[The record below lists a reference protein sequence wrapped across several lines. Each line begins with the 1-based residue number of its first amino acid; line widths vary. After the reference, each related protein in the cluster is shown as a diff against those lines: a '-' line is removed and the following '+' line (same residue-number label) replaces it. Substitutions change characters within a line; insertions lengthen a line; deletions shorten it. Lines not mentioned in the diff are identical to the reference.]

1 LFSPKY
7 IIEYKKNLKLATPV
21 VLGQIGHMITQLAD
35 TLMVGQIGAEPLASA
50 SFAGAVFALFLFV
63 VIGITTGITT
73 LVGNA
78 HGKSDNDEIV
88 QIVGN
93 GFWLCMALSVVLT
106 IIALVCRPLL
116 YFMGQEEIVV
126 DNAMPYFNILAW
138 SIIPLMAFMSI
149 KHFIDGLE
157 WTLPGMAASLGANL
171 INVVLN
177 YIFIFGKL
185 GFPAM
190 GLQGAALAT
199 LISRILMAA
208 FVIWILLKHKKL
220 HAFKNALHSFVFT
233 LKKGMEVL
241 RLGFPI
247 ATQYFL
253 EGGAFILGA
262 IVIGWLGTLPL
273 AGHQIAI
280 SIASFTYMFATGLS
294 STATIR
300 VSNLVGAKRLDLLPV
315 VSKSLFYMVIF
326 IELLFALIMTLG
338 HNTLANWFVNDVEVA
353 QIASSLIVIAA
364 FFQLTDGIQVMAMGA
379 LRGLSDVKRPT
390 SIALLSYWIISL
402 PVGYYLMEKANFGA
416 SGIWYGF
423 LTGLSTA
430 AVLLTTRYFLLE
442 RKTIQKLEKL

>member
-1 LFSPKY
+1 
-7 IIEYKKNLKLATPV
+7 
-21 VLGQIGHMITQLAD
+21 MITQLAD

-78 HGKSDNDEIV
+78 HGKSDNDEIT

-93 GFWLCMALSVVLT
+93 GFWLCMVISIVLT

-116 YFMGQEEIVV
+116 YFMGQEEIIV
-126 DNAMPYFNILAW
+126 DKAMPYFNILAW

-220 HAFKNALHSFVFT
+220 HAFKNALYSFLFT
-233 LKKGMEVL
+233 LKKGIEVL
-241 RLGFPI
+241 RLGLPI

-262 IVIGWLGTLPL
+262 IVIGWLGTSSL

-338 HNTLANWFVNDVEVA
+338 HKTLANWFVNDIEVA

-416 SGIWYGF
+416 AGIWYGF

-442 RKTIQKLEKL
+442 RKTIKKLDNS